1 MSQAMPHFPKIGPEN
16 DNGESS
22 EPPPPVPK
30 SLRAAQPPTPQDQG
44 RHLQRLGH
52 SDGGKASYR
61 REKWRSR
68 SLSISSNVSSS
79 GSVSSRSSFSS
90 DSGSSDEDEDAKF
103 DPRERE
109 QVNSAGQ
116 SDFCVRNIKL
126 ATFGRREIEI
136 AQEEM
141 SALILLR
148 TKLSTEKSLEGARIL
163 LCTHITA
170 QSAVLMETLL
180 ACGAK
185 IRVCSC
191 NIHSTQNEVAAAL
204 AEGGV
209 SIYAWKNMTEKAFWW
224 CIDQCVAGDFPA
236 PGSLGAEVDN
246 KNLWAN
252 MILDDGG
259 DLTHHLYKNYPDKFN
274 SITGIVEENIAGIH
288 RLYQMS
294 RQGKLPAPVMN
305 VNDSV
310 TKTKF
315 DNFYASRES
324 VTDAI
329 KRSTDCM
336 IGGKLVV
343 ILGYGEVGKGCAA
356 AFQGIGCNV
365 MVTEVDPICAIQAA
379 MQGFR
384 IVRLEDVVHHAD
396 IVVTCTGNKNV
407 VTRDHMNKLK
417 KGCILANMGHSSVE
431 IDVSSLAT
439 NELRWERIRSQVH
452 HIHWPDGKYIVLL
465 AKGGLANHNC
475 SSIPSFVISVTA
487 TTQALALIELYKAP
501 PTRYKADVY
510 LLPKKM
516 DEYVAQLHLTVF
528 NAHLTELTREQA
540 AFLNINRTGPF
551 KSQHYKY

>member
-68 SLSISSNVSSS
+68 SLSISSN
-79 GSVSSRSSFSS
+79 GNDVSSRSSFSS

-379 MQGFR
+379 MQVNYYFVMAWVRVNVPYITITPSFLRFATHLTEYNVVQGFR

-407 VTRDHMNKLK
+407 VTRDHMNKPLQESA
-417 KGCILANMGHSSVE
+417 LQVLVQESALQVLVQ
-431 IDVSSLAT
+431 VSAL
-439 NELRWERIRSQVH
+439 QVLVQVSALQ
-452 HIHWPDGKYIVLL
+452 VLVQE
-465 AKGGLANHNC
+465 
-475 SSIPSFVISVTA
+475 S
-487 TTQALALIELYKAP
+487 ALQVPVQESPLQVPVQESALQVLVQESALQVLVQESALQVLVQESALQVP
-501 PTRYKADVY
+501 VQESA
-510 LLPKKM
+510 L
-516 DEYVAQLHLTVF
+516 Q
-528 NAHLTELTREQA
+528 
-540 AFLNINRTGPF
+540 
-551 KSQHYKY
+551 

>member
-1 MSQAMPHFPKIGPEN
+1 MPNFPKIGPDN
-16 DNGESS
+16 DNGEAS
-22 EPPPPVPK
+22 EPPPTVPK

-52 SDGGKASYR
+52 SDGVKASYR

-68 SLSISSNVSSS
+68 SMSISSNGNDVSSS

-90 DSGSSDEDEDAKF
+90 ESGSSDEEEDAKF

-109 QVNSAGQ
+109 QKNSAGQ

-136 AQEEM
+136 AQE
-141 SALILLR
+141 SGL
-148 TKLSTEKSLEGARIL
+148 
-163 LCTHITA
+163 
-170 QSAVLMETLL
+170 
-180 ACGAK
+180 
-185 IRVCSC
+185 
-191 NIHSTQNEVAAAL
+191 N
-204 AEGGV
+204 
-209 SIYAWKNMTEKAFWW
+209 IYAWKNMTEKGFWW
-224 CIDQCVAGDFPA
+224 CIDQCVAADFPSETA
-236 PGSLGAEVDN
+236 TVEGEGVN
-246 KNLWAN
+246 KNVWAN

-274 SITGIVEENIAGIH
+274 NISGIVEENIAGIH

-528 NAHLTELTREQA
+528 NAHITELTREQA